1 MRMAEGKMEFFRFLY
16 INYDFLRISKYFLL
30 MKKLILSII
39 FIAPFVAF
47 AQSATILP
55 NSIQLPNVST
65 LGTCTTEKKG
75 QLVLLTTD
83 NQTYYCN
90 GTAWVTLLTVA
101 TDSPWLVNG
110 TNINNG
116 NTGNV
121 GIGIASPTRDLV
133 INSFLSPDILIQQG
147 TFTGNTSTDGFM
159 FGTNTLFDG
168 EIWNFETGGI
178 RFGTSNL
185 ERMKITSNGNVGIG
199 NSSPAEKLDVVG
211 NIKVSG
217 EVNRA
222 ATGATNL
229 VPIAYGTLQDNGNI
243 LTTSGN
249 WTLTHTDNSG
259 IWTIDVTSENITL
272 TGYALIATSN
282 ANFPSFVIAQPVSN
296 NLQVKTYTSAGTL
309 QDIGFSFVIYKP

>member
-1 MRMAEGKMEFFRFLY
+1 
-16 INYDFLRISKYFLL
+16 

-39 FIAPFVAF
+39 FIAPVVAF

-90 GTAWVTLLTVA
+90 GTAWQTLLTVA

-121 GIGIASPTRDLV
+121 GIGFATPARDLV
-133 INSFLSPDILIQQG
+133 INSLGSPDILIQQG
-147 TFTGNTSTDGFM
+147 PFSGNTSTDGFM
-159 FGTNTLFDG
+159 YGTNTSFDG
-168 EIWNFETGGI
+168 EIWNFESAGI

-185 ERMKITSNGNVGIG
+185 ERMKILSNGNVGIG
-199 NSSPAEKLDVVG
+199 ISSPAEKLDVVG

-217 EVNRA
+217 EINRT
-222 ATGATNL
+222 ATGAANL
-229 VPIAYGTLQDNGNI
+229 VPIAFGNVSASGGTLGGTGNFTVTKFVGVPGIYDIVISGETSLSSSNYFFSAVSHSANPQFTTAFPFGGAFRVKIFDENG
-243 LTTSGN
+243 GGE
-249 WTLTHTDNSG
+249 DG
-259 IWTIDVTSENITL
+259 I
-272 TGYALIATSN
+272 
-282 ANFPSFVIAQPVSN
+282 
-296 NLQVKTYTSAGTL
+296 
-309 QDIGFSFVIYKP
+309 FSFFVYKL